1 MKKLLLIILVTL
13 LFNSICFSQTKL
25 PTIKSKSFTWEEK
38 EQNKTFNL
46 EFSYLLNDV
55 SIPQNRLNMLV
66 MNAIVKSKFKLK
78 NKLTF
83 KPIEVGFFKVI
94 SNSNNKEELFII
106 VKYTG
111 KTDYGVEQ
119 LFKSYF
125 VFKNEGEGTIEH
137 SFTE

>member
-1 MKKLLLIILVTL
+1 MKKILLVILVTL

-38 EQNKTFNL
+38 EQNKTFKL

-55 SIPQNRLNMLV
+55 LIPQDRLNTLV
-66 MNAIVKSKFKLK
+66 MNAIIKSKFKLK

-83 KPIEVGFFKVI
+83 KPIEVGFFKTIV
-94 SNSNNKEELFII
+94 NDKEELFII
-106 VKYTG
+106 VKYIG
-111 KTDYGVEQ
+111 KNDYGVEQ
-119 LFKSYF
+119 LYESYF

-137 SFTE
+137 SFTK

>member
-1 MKKLLLIILVTL
+1 MKKILLVILVTL

-38 EQNKTFNL
+38 EQSKTFKL

-55 SIPQNRLNMLV
+55 LIPQERLNMLV
-66 MNAIVKSKFKLK
+66 MNAIIKSKFKLK

-83 KPIEVGFFKVI
+83 KPIEVGFFKTIV
-94 SNSNNKEELFII
+94 NDKEELFII

-111 KTDYGVEQ
+111 KNDYGVEQ
-119 LFKSYF
+119 LYESYF

-137 SFTE
+137 SFTK

>member
-38 EQNKTFNL
+38 EQSKTFNL

-55 SIPQNRLNMLV
+55 LIPQNRLNMLV

>member
-13 LFNSICFSQTKL
+13 LFNSISFSQTKL

-38 EQNKTFNL
+38 EQSKTFNL

-55 SIPQNRLNMLV
+55 SIPQDRLNMLV

-83 KPIEVGFFKVI
+83 KPLEVGFFNVI

>member
-13 LFNSICFSQTKL
+13 LFNPICFSQTKL

-38 EQNKTFNL
+38 EQSKTFKL

-55 SIPQNRLNMLV
+55 LIPQDRLNMLV

-83 KPIEVGFFKVI
+83 KPIEVGFFKTIV
-94 SNSNNKEELFII
+94 NDKEELFII
-106 VKYTG
+106 VKYSG
-111 KTDYGVEQ
+111 KNDYGVEQ
-119 LFKSYF
+119 LYKSYF

>member
-1 MKKLLLIILVTL
+1 
-13 LFNSICFSQTKL
+13 
-25 PTIKSKSFTWEEK
+25 
-38 EQNKTFNL
+38 L

-55 SIPQNRLNMLV
+55 SIPQDRLNMLV

-83 KPIEVGFFKVI
+83 KPLEVGFFNVI